1 MRSRVLILM
10 FLAVLAFGATA
21 TRLYLKDGT
30 YQLVREYQVLDDRVK
45 YMSSERGEWE
55 EIPLE
60 LVDLNRTKKEV
71 ADHEETLKK
80 QASDDNEEDKA
91 IIAHREEIG
100 KIPGE
105 NGVYYIHETKLE
117 PLKVAEVKVVTDKAR
132 AVLKILSPVPLV
144 TGKSTL
150 EVDGAIS
157 QFRVTEDRPQFYF
170 RMSNLEN
177 LAIVKMGGKKNLRVV
192 ENVTKLD
199 ITGEVTETRQ
209 KVETFTKLLGDQ
221 LYQIWP
227 EKPLAAGEYAVIEYT
242 DGAVNPQ
249 VWDFGVGPAGK

>member
-1 MRSRVLILM
+1 MK
-10 FLAVLAFGATA
+10 
-21 TRLYLKDGT
+21 YLSAD
-30 YQLVREYQVLDDRVK
+30 
-45 YMSSERGEWE
+45 RGEWE

-60 LVDLNRTKKEV
+60 LVDLDRTKKEV
-71 ADHEETLKK
+71 ADHEETLHK
-80 QASDDNEEDKA
+80 QATDDNAEDA
-91 IIAHREEIG
+91 ELAHWQEIG
-100 KIPGE
+100 KIPPE
-105 NGVYYIHETKLE
+105 SGVYYIHGAMLE
-117 PLKVAEVKVVTDKAR
+117 PLKIAEVKVVTDKTR

-157 QFRVTEDRPQFYF
+157 QFRVSQDRPQFYF
-170 RMSNLEN
+170 RMNNPEN
-177 LAIVKMGGKKNLRVV
+177 LAIIKMGGKKNLRVV

-209 KVETFTKLLGDQ
+209 KVETFTKLIGDQ

-227 EKPLAAGEYAVIEYT
+227 EKPLAAGEYAVIEYSE
-242 DGAVNPQ
+242 GAVNAQ

>member
-1 MRSRVLILM
+1 MRSRFLILM
-10 FLAVLAFGATA
+10 LTAVLAFGAT
-21 TRLYLKDGT
+21 TRLYLKDGS
-30 YQLVREYQVLDDRVK
+30 YQLAREYQVLQDRVK
-45 YMSSERGEWE
+45 YLSADRGEWE

-60 LVDLNRTKKEV
+60 LVDLDRTKKEV
-71 ADHEETLKK
+71 ANHEETLKK
-80 QASDDNEEDKA
+80 QATDDNAEDAA
-91 IIAHREEIG
+91 IIAHRQEIG
-100 KIPGE
+100 KIPPDA
-105 NGVYYIHETKLE
+105 GVYYIHGEMLE
-117 PLKVAEVKVVTDKAR
+117 PLKIAEVKVVTDKTR

-157 QFRVTEDRPQFYF
+157 QFRVSEDRPQFYF
-170 RMSNLEN
+170 RMNNPEN
-177 LAIVKMGGKKNLRVV
+177 LAMIKMGGKKNLRVV

-209 KVETFTKLLGDQ
+209 KVETFTKLIGDQ

-227 EKPLAAGEYAVIEYT
+227 EKPLAPGEYAVIEYSE
-242 DGAVNPQ
+242 GAVNAQ

>member
-10 FLAVLAFGATA
+10 LLAVLAFGATS
-21 TRLYLKDGT
+21 RLYLKDGT
-30 YQLVREYQVLDDRVK
+30 YQLVREYQVLEDRVK
-45 YMSSERGEWE
+45 YMSAERGEWE

-71 ADHEETLKK
+71 SDREETLRKH
-80 QASDDNEEDKA
+80 ASEENEEDAA
-91 IIAHREEIG
+91 ILAHREEIG
-100 KIPGE
+100 KIPPD
-105 NGVYYIHETKLE
+105 NGVYYIHGTMLD

-132 AVLKILSPVPLV
+132 AVLKVLSPVPLV

-157 QFRVTEDRPQFYF
+157 QFRVSEDRPQFYF
-170 RMSNLEN
+170 RMSNPEN
-177 LAIVKMGGKKNLRVV
+177 LAIVKMGGKKNLRIV
-192 ENVTKLD
+192 ENVAKLD

-209 KVETFTKLLGDQ
+209 KVETFTKLIGDQ

-242 DGAVNPQ
+242 EGAVNAQ

>member
-1 MRSRVLILM
+1 MRSRFLILM
-10 FLAVLAFGATA
+10 LTAVLAFGAT

-30 YQLVREYQVLDDRVK
+30 YQLVREYQVLQDRVK
-45 YMSSERGEWE
+45 YLSADRGEWE

-60 LVDLNRTKKEV
+60 LVDLDRTKKEV
-71 ADHEETLKK
+71 ADHEETLHK
-80 QASDDNEEDKA
+80 QATDDNAEDAA
-91 IIAHREEIG
+91 ILAHWQEIG
-100 KIPGE
+100 KIPPE
-105 NGVYYIHETKLE
+105 SGVYYIHGAMLE
-117 PLKVAEVKVVTDKAR
+117 PLKIAEVKVVTDKTR

-157 QFRVTEDRPQFYF
+157 QFRVSEDRPQFYF
-170 RMSNLEN
+170 RMNNPEN
-177 LAIVKMGGKKNLRVV
+177 LAIIKMGGKKNLRVV

-209 KVETFTKLLGDQ
+209 KVETFTKLIGDQ

-227 EKPLAAGEYAVIEYT
+227 EKPLAAGEYAVIEYSE
-242 DGAVNPQ
+242 GAVNAQ